1 MENSNKDEL
10 VKIKKVRRILLL
22 KINDELKD
30 ILKKNSFIKINSKT
44 IPELNKLYTLNDVQL
59 HEKPSIYFNYVKTE
73 EKEVSRVKSKP
84 KELLHIK
91 ISKSM
96 KKMRIKRKQS
106 KVNLKVIKDEKEPS
120 DEESMSPLNS
130 FIPKKV
136 ELGKRKMA
144 QIKINKNK
152 GSIPTLHHK
161 MMGLEK
167 FNDNKSLIISQSTRM
182 NKRDL
187 NLDKLIGRITC
198 IKDNVEHEDIIKE
211 SIQKLRNYCYQL
223 RKKKKKPKKILNYIF
238 PKTPM
243 NRDREKVKEREN
255 EKYRKRNAI
264 KNTLYI
270 PKPELLY
277 KSFYNSSKKANA
289 KSPNF
294 PNSNNSNKK
303 KNSNILNF
311 SKPSLSP
318 SKPESSSKKA
328 LFSLEKKKPKKEK
341 KSNKNSIKTMGNMSV
356 YDKEINEI
364 PDVFQINKKGIPFFH
379 KTTVDYEDDIVEK
392 GRNKRRSEKKRDS
405 KDLLQRKKHKSQQN
419 DNKNTQQLE
428 SKNSKQQLEGNNK
441 FLGLNYIYRNNNKK
455 IKTKIETRQR
465 LNSHK
470 KLLKIDIKKDDYAT
484 NNQPIIKYS
493 KVNNGEIQKKIKKG
507 PINPIKEK
515 RILRSSYISNYTDTN
530 NYRAK
535 DSIFSKS
542 IVKK

>member
-1 MENSNKDEL
+1 
-10 VKIKKVRRILLL
+10 
-22 KINDELKD
+22 
-30 ILKKNSFIKINSKT
+30 
-44 IPELNKLYTLNDVQL
+44 
-59 HEKPSIYFNYVKTE
+59 
-73 EKEVSRVKSKP
+73 
-84 KELLHIK
+84 
-91 ISKSM
+91 
-96 KKMRIKRKQS
+96 
-106 KVNLKVIKDEKEPS
+106 
-120 DEESMSPLNS
+120 MSPLNS

-211 SIQKLRNYCYQL
+211 IIKKLRNYCYQL
-223 RKKKKKPKKILNYIF
+223 RKKKKKPKKILNYSF
-238 PKTPM
+238 LKTPM
-243 NRDREKVKEREN
+243 NRDREKEN

-264 KNTLYI
+264 KNSLYI

-328 LFSLEKKKPKKEK
+328 LFSKTKKEK
-341 KSNKNSIKTMGNMSV
+341 KS
-356 YDKEINEI
+356 
-364 PDVFQINKKGIPFFH
+364 
-379 KTTVDYEDDIVEK
+379 
-392 GRNKRRSEKKRDS
+392 
-405 KDLLQRKKHKSQQN
+405 
-419 DNKNTQQLE
+419 
-428 SKNSKQQLEGNNK
+428 
-441 FLGLNYIYRNNNKK
+441 LN
-455 IKTKIETRQR
+455 
-465 LNSHK
+465 
-470 KLLKIDIKKDDYAT
+470 
-484 NNQPIIKYS
+484 
-493 KVNNGEIQKKIKKG
+493 
-507 PINPIKEK
+507 
-515 RILRSSYISNYTDTN
+515 
-530 NYRAK
+530 
-535 DSIFSKS
+535 
-542 IVKK
+542 